1 MIQTYS
7 LVQIHVVRTL
17 DIFQSV
23 TRRANFLKFYLWVA
37 LHIARL
43 LPQGTMYGAN
53 NWPIAVNFRCKTWI
67 GGAARA
73 FSLQA
78 NMCFLIPVCV
88 GSNVVFAKEHS
99 TFFWVGLF
107 FGQKYWSWRFIPN
120 NLLKVWAILGLQKNF
135 GPQKCCC
142 NFSENIRFF
151 SSKFCL
157 MIMTFGNFP
166 HTLGIWG
173 CVEKCQK

>member
-43 LPQGTMYGAN
+43 QPQGTMYGAN

-78 NMCFLIPVCV
+78 NMCFLIYVLFPM
-88 GSNVVFAKEHS
+88 SSLLKNIPP
-99 TFFWVGLF
+99 FFLVGLF
-107 FGQKYWSWRFIPN
+107 FGQKYWSWRFIPKTW
-120 NLLKVWAILGLQKNF
+120 LKIWAVLGLQNFF
-135 GPQKCCC
+135 GPPKMCWI
-142 NFSENIRFF
+142 F
-151 SSKFCL
+151 
-157 MIMTFGNFP
+157 
-166 HTLGIWG
+166 
-173 CVEKCQK
+173 

>member
-43 LPQGTMYGAN
+43 QPQGTMYGAN

-99 TFFWVGLF
+99 TFFFSWAVLWAEILILEVHSQDMTQNLGSFGTAKF
-107 FGQKYWSWRFIPN
+107 F
-120 NLLKVWAILGLQKNF
+120 WASKNVLD
-135 GPQKCCC
+135 
-142 NFSENIRFF
+142 FF
-151 SSKFCL
+151 SIFLIFYSS
-157 MIMTFGNFP
+157 NF
-166 HTLGIWG
+166 
-173 CVEKCQK
+173 EKISFF